1 MIVFLN
7 GQFVPAEAATVSV
20 FDRGFLYG
28 DGLFETMRVSG
39 GRLFRWE
46 QHAER
51 LRLGAE
57 FLKVR
62 LPYPLAELRR
72 TAGELIERN
81 ALPDAILRL
90 TLSRG
95 VGKRGYSTQGADSPT
110 LAMTLHPATVIT
122 PEHPPQTRLFT
133 ASIRVPAN
141 DALATF
147 KTCNK
152 LAQILARTEAEAHG
166 ADEAL
171 LLNTRDEVAEAAAG
185 NLFWIA
191 GTTVHTPP
199 LSVGVLAGVT
209 RAVALEL
216 CAALGLRT
224 EESAIPVAALR
235 RSNGVFLTNSA
246 VGIAEA
252 VELDGQPLPRSPL
265 VRELQLA
272 YQDLLRRETLH
283 S

>member
-20 FDRGFLYG
+20 FDRSFLYG

-57 FLKVR
+57 FLKLR
-62 LPYPLAELRR
+62 LPCPFAELLRV
-72 TAGELIERN
+72 AGELIERN
-81 ALPDAILRL
+81 ARPDAILRL
-90 TLSRG
+90 TFSRG
-95 VGKRGYSTQGADSPT
+95 VGARGYSIQGADAPT
-110 LAMTLHPATVIT
+110 LVMTLHPAPVFR
-122 PEHPPQTRLFT
+122 PEHPPETRLFT

-152 LAQILARTEAEAHG
+152 LAQILARTEAEARG

-185 NLFWIA
+185 NFFWIA

-199 LSVGVLAGVT
+199 LSAGVLAGVT
-209 RAVALEL
+209 RAVTLEL
-216 CAALGLRT
+216 CAELGLRT
-224 EESAIPVAALR
+224 EESGIPVAALH

-265 VRELQLA
+265 LRELQLA
-272 YQDLLRRETLH
+272 YQKLLRRETLPK
-283 S
+283 